1 MQPNENSLKN
11 LKPFKPGESGN
22 PAGRPKGGKNLST
35 ILQKIVDGNA
45 ATIFGKDKIPSSMHD
60 KTVGELLMLKL
71 VALGIKDD
79 RMAIG
84 DVIDRL
90 EGKPLQTQK
99 TQVEYTE
106 VEVEIVEPD
115 KDPDEAKNKV
125 DDSIHKKLES

>member
-11 LKPFKPGESGN
+11 LKPFKPGQSGN
-22 PAGRPKGGKNLST
+22 PAGRPKGGKNLSR
-35 ILQKIVDGNA
+35 ILQEIVDGNA

-115 KDPDEAKNKV
+115 KDPDEAKDKS